1 MAPIFCNTKPV
12 ASRFREPFPIL
23 QVADLQRSLGF
34 YRDLLGF
41 ELIYS
46 FPSDDEP
53 GFVSLALDGGK
64 LALGQA
70 GGTIETATASLWLY
84 ADDVDAAVSDLREAG
99 VRVVAEP
106 ADQPWGE
113 RVASVSDPDGYTV
126 HLGAPSGW

>member
-1 MAPIFCNTKPV
+1 V

-23 QVADLQRSLGF
+23 QVADLQRSLRF

-41 ELIYS
+41 EVIYS

-64 LALGQA
+64 LGLGA
-70 GGTIETATASLWLY
+70 TEGPVETATASLWLY

-106 ADQPWGE
+106 ADRPGG
-113 RVASVSDPDGYTV
+113 SVSPRWRIPTGTRFT
-126 HLGAPSGW
+126 SGHRAAE